1 MKLGRDFYMRD
12 AVTVA
17 RELIG
22 KKLVHRSADGITGGI
37 IVEAEAY
44 MGAIDAAAH
53 SFKGRTRR
61 TEIQYAEGGRAYI
74 YMIYGM
80 HICFNVTTNAVDV
93 PEAVLIRALE
103 PVDGIDL
110 MKIRRNRN
118 ALRELCNGPGKLT
131 RALAITMSDY
141 GVDLCGDELFIET
154 TDRTVEIDSARRI
167 NVDYAGAAAEFPWR
181 FLMHGSNFV
190 SVPINSP

>member
-12 AVTVA
+12 AITVA

-110 MKIRRNRN
+110 MKIRRKKK
-118 ALRELCNGPGKLT
+118 LPKELCNGPGKLT
-131 RALAITMSDY
+131 QAMAISMADY
-141 GVDLCGDELFIET
+141 GVDLCGNELFIET
-154 TDRTVEIDSARRI
+154 TERAVELDAARRI
-167 NVDYAGAAAEFPWR
+167 NVAYAGAAAEFPWR
-181 FLMHGSNFV
+181 FLMR
-190 SVPINSP
+190 NSAFISAPSK

>member
-12 AVTVA
+12 AITVA

-110 MKIRRNRN
+110 MKIRRKKK
-118 ALRELCNGPGKLT
+118 LPKELCNGPGKLT
-131 RALAITMSDY
+131 QAMAISMADY
-141 GVDLCGDELFIET
+141 GVDLCGNELFIET
-154 TDRTVEIDSARRI
+154 TERAVELDAARRI

-181 FLMHGSNFV
+181 FLMR
-190 SVPINSP
+190 NSAFISAPSK

>member
-12 AVTVA
+12 AITVA
-17 RELIG
+17 RKLIG

-110 MKIRRNRN
+110 MKIRRKKK
-118 ALRELCNGPGKLT
+118 LPKELCNGPGKLT
-131 RALAITMSDY
+131 QAMAISMADY
-141 GVDLCGDELFIET
+141 GVDLCGNELFIET
-154 TDRTVEIDSARRI
+154 TERAVELDAARRI
-167 NVDYAGAAAEFPWR
+167 NVAYAGAAAEFPWR
-181 FLMHGSNFV
+181 FLMR
-190 SVPINSP
+190 NSAFISAPSK